1 MSSKFRLFISAAL
14 VAAFS
19 VSLSAQQAPN
29 GYHTVACIKVKPGKE
44 AEYRKWAAENGRKL
58 QQANADSGRITTWFL
73 LRSVMP
79 QGSSAAC
86 DYLSVSIFP
95 GAPPAPMGLDSMG
108 AALKKAGLA
117 TSAQEYVD
125 RRTSL
130 TELVSNNMFQNQI
143 TVGSA
148 QKGDYFIVNYMRVPN
163 MTNWLA
169 YEKKVWQ
176 PMAESMAKD
185 GVQRGWSVNVQVAVR
200 KRPEVSGRNRGHL
213 PELGRGF

>member
-1 MSSKFRLFISAAL
+1 
-14 VAAFS
+14 
-19 VSLSAQQAPN
+19 
-29 GYHTVACIKVKPGKE
+29 
-44 AEYRKWAAENGRKL
+44 
-58 QQANADSGRITTWFL
+58 
-73 LRSVMP
+73 
-79 QGSSAAC
+79 
-86 DYLSVSIFP
+86 
-95 GAPPAPMGLDSMG
+95 MGLDSMG

-169 YEKKVWQ
+169 YEKRCGSRWPSRWRK
-176 PMAESMAKD
+176 MACNA
-185 GVQRGWSVNVQVAVR
+185 G
-200 KRPEVSGRNRGHL
+200 GR
-213 PELGRGF
+213 